1 MTADTCLT
9 DTPVAGHP
17 PNRPRLMPA
26 RQINPPYDD
35 EAAGPAVTARPA
47 SDAPGPDGGSRT
59 RPAAPYD
66 ALAGAVPDATPAAQV
81 PAGPVPGAELPAGA
95 VETGGTPAG
104 AVPAGTVKA
113 AAVSTAP
120 VPACSVPAGALE
132 VGAVG
137 AGAVPAQRQP
147 GARTGHGGQFHH
159 APGPAAVLVVRA
171 VVEALSGI
179 RTPGQLAGWTTPR
192 LQADLERRMPRGT
205 RPARCAVRSIRVS
218 EPRPGVAE
226 VSAVIV
232 RGARAAALAL
242 RMESTDGRWRVTTLQ
257 VG

>member
-1 MTADTCLT
+1 MTADACLT
-9 DTPVAGHP
+9 DTPVAGRASS
-17 PNRPRLMPA
+17 RPRLMPA
-26 RQINPPYDD
+26 RQIDPPYDD
-35 EAAGPAVTARPA
+35 EATDPIPAARPTSDGPGCDA
-47 SDAPGPDGGSRT
+47 SAGGSPNA
-59 RPAAPYD
+59 PAAPCKV
-66 ALAGAVPDATPAAQV
+66 LASAVPDDVPPAAA
-81 PAGPVPGAELPAGA
+81 PAG
-95 VETGGTPAG
+95 
-104 AVPAGTVKA
+104 
-113 AAVSTAP
+113 
-120 VPACSVPAGALE
+120 SVPAGSVPAGS
-132 VGAVG
+132 VP

-147 GARTGHGGQFHH
+147 ADRTGHGGQFHH
-159 APGPAAVLVVRA
+159 TPGPAAVLIVRA
-171 VVEALSGI
+171 VVETLSGI

-205 RPARCAVRSIRVS
+205 RPARCAIRSIRVS